1 MPYHA
6 AALDLN
12 HEFTVSVPI
21 ERAWSVL
28 TDLETV
34 APCLPGAE
42 LQGQEGEA
50 YLGRIRI
57 KLGPIEAQYRGQVS
71 FVEAD
76 AAARRVVLLAEGRE
90 TRGQGNVKATI
101 QAELVEVAA
110 GTQVCVAT
118 DLGITGRVAQMGRGL
133 VADVS
138 TKLMD
143 RFVEN
148 LENGPLA
155 GEAEPVVV
163 GDAGVAGATAEPV
176 DLLQLASGSTL
187 RRLVPV
193 LIGLAVVIG
202 AVWYL
207 SR

>member
-1 MPYHA
+1 M
-6 AALDLN
+6 DLN

-42 LQGQEGEA
+42 LQGQEGDA

-76 AAARRVVLLAEGRE
+76 AAAHRVVLLAEGRE

-101 QAELVEVAA
+101 QAELEEVAE
-110 GTQVCVAT
+110 GTRVRVAT
-118 DLGITGRVAQMGRGL
+118 DLAITGRVAQMGRGL

-155 GEAEPVVV
+155 GGAEPVAA
-163 GDAGVAGATAEPV
+163 GDAEASATAEPV
-176 DLLQLASGSTL
+176 DLLQVASGATL

-193 LIGLAVVIG
+193 LIGVAVLIGVI
-202 AVWYL
+202 WYL
-207 SR
+207 AR

>member
-1 MPYHA
+1 M
-6 AALDLN
+6 
-12 HEFTVSVPI
+12 
-21 ERAWSVL
+21 L

-42 LQGQEGEA
+42 LQGQEGDA

-76 AAARRVVLLAEGRE
+76 AAAHRVVLLAEGRE

-101 QAELVEVAA
+101 QAELEEVAE
-110 GTQVCVAT
+110 GTRVRVAT
-118 DLGITGRVAQMGRGL
+118 DLAITGRVAQMGRGL

-155 GEAEPVVV
+155 GGAEPVAA
-163 GDAGVAGATAEPV
+163 GDAEASATAEPV
-176 DLLQLASGSTL
+176 DLLQVASGATL

-193 LIGLAVVIG
+193 LIGVAVLIGVI
-202 AVWYL
+202 WYL
-207 SR
+207 AR